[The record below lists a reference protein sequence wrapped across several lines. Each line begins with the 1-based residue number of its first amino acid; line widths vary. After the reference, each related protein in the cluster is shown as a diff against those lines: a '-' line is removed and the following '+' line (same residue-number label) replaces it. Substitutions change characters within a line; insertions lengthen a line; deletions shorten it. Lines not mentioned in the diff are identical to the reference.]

1 MAQYIYGR
9 NVVVSRLK
17 EAKDIEEVFLLDS
30 FKDKYITDLLE
41 KSKVKLIRCKKSKLD
56 SLAGNEFH
64 QGIVAKVHTYDYYD
78 FEALMDGVREAD
90 PVRALI
96 NPNKLKQDYDDKI
109 ISIGFEHDFQ
119 PGDIFE
125 WCNTGTYWLI
135 YL

>member
-1 MAQYIYGR
+1 
-9 NVVVSRLK
+9 
-17 EAKDIEEVFLLDS
+17 
-30 FKDKYITDLLE
+30 
-41 KSKVKLIRCKKSKLD
+41 
-56 SLAGNEFH
+56 
-64 QGIVAKVHTYDYYD
+64 
-78 FEALMDGVREAD
+78 MDGVREAD

-109 ISIGFEHDFQ
+109 ISIGFEHDFK